1 MDCFNT
7 RKRHSLALLA
17 VFLLGMLSAHALGAD
32 QQKETLDALR
42 SQGHYDEAI
51 DFLQHARTNP
61 GTPKAFAQTIDY
73 ELAVTRID
81 AAAGLPEAQRD
92 QPLQLAQES
101 LTKFLADQSQ
111 HARTAEARCQLGSV
125 LLDRGRLQRVLAD
138 EHEGAE
144 RQKYLEAARGLLH
157 QAEQQW
163 AGIDQAGAE
172 ELKQIIPRRGE
183 DIKQTQARDAIRRRQ
198 LQARLARAWV
208 QYEMG
213 QTFPAGSSE
222 RTAALQEAGNRFD
235 AIYDPQ
241 LQRLADFY
249 ARLGRG
255 MCCKDLGESEKA
267 FSIFEEVLGGVPDE
281 PADFH
286 TLRGKAAVQALET
299 ALRPELKKYKP
310 ALDIARGWL
319 AGDRSQTAEGDAGPA
334 LGEVD
339 LAIRYFG
346 GEAAT
351 AYLKTL
357 PPAAPEQSE
366 LRKRQIDWARRQFD
380 IVAASPG
387 PYQAKAKVRRLDAAL
402 GPPPTSKPGTFADA
416 RDHAKAAL
424 DRFLAAL
431 ADQKEAQRKEAAEPS
446 GTGIDRDAQRQRQ
459 EQIAVAKADAL
470 KYCQLAFDLRTPAVT
485 NEDYDTVRY
494 YLTYLRYAAGEFSDA
509 AALGEALA
517 QASSDSPAARQAA
530 RIGLAAREA
539 LLHRATDESRQTAV
553 DRVQA
558 LAERMIQR
566 LGRPSRGRRRP
577 RGSLGAGP
585 GRRPTGKGRAVSAR
599 DFRRFAAP

>member
-1 MDCFNT
+1 MVGRRLLRNLVPPYGCPAKYNRVMDRFIT

-17 VFLLGMLSAHALGAD
+17 VFLLGMLSAYALGAD
-32 QQKETLDALR
+32 QPKETLDALR

-101 LTKFLADQSQ
+101 LTKFLADQPQ
-111 HARTAEARCQLGSV
+111 HARAAEARCQLGSV

-163 AGIDQAGAE
+163 AGIDKAGDE

-267 FSIFEEVLGGVPDE
+267 FNIFEEVLGGVPDE

-310 ALDIARGWL
+310 ALDIARAWL
-319 AGDRSQTAEGDAGPA
+319 AGDRSQTAAGEAGPA

-357 PPAAPEQSE
+357 PPAAPSKATCGNGRSTGRGGSSISW
-366 LRKRQIDWARRQFD
+366 LLRPDPTRRKPKSAGSMLRSALRRRTSRGHLPTPATMPRRPWTASSPPWRIRKRPSGKKRP
-380 IVAASPG
+380 S
-387 PYQAKAKVRRLDAAL
+387 
-402 GPPPTSKPGTFADA
+402 PPPPASIAIRNA
-416 RDHAKAAL
+416 S
-424 DRFLAAL
+424 DRN
-431 ADQKEAQRKEAAEPS
+431 RS
-446 GTGIDRDAQRQRQ
+446 
-459 EQIAVAKADAL
+459 
-470 KYCQLAFDLRTPAVT
+470 
-485 NEDYDTVRY
+485 
-494 YLTYLRYAAGEFSDA
+494 
-509 AALGEALA
+509 
-517 QASSDSPAARQAA
+517 
-530 RIGLAAREA
+530 
-539 LLHRATDESRQTAV
+539 
-553 DRVQA
+553 
-558 LAERMIQR
+558 
-566 LGRPSRGRRRP
+566 PSRKPRP
-577 RGSLGAGP
+577 
-585 GRRPTGKGRAVSAR
+585 
-599 DFRRFAAP
+599 